1 MTNKPKPLKV
11 RNGEPEGP
19 TVSAWMS
26 ANMVNPLASIFRSK
40 SPVIFKTVLPPTL

>member
-1 MTNKPKPLKV
+1 MTNKPNPLKV

-40 SPVIFKTVLPPTL
+40 SPVMFKTMLPPTL